1 MYKTIVT
8 AGCSYTETSFT
19 DRERQSEEQIKKFYT
34 SKYLKQTYGSKL
46 ASLLGCNFVNLAKAG
61 SSIESTVWQVT
72 QWLQF
77 APIEDSFLIIGI
89 THTNRVNLSHPYREY
104 KITGELGKCNTP
116 FMLGKPNN
124 VENEYG
130 EFFNDYLSKEEY
142 SFFITTY
149 WKYFA
154 DLNRMTFNDVYRLI
168 SLQALLKQKNI
179 PHLFIDVPGHD
190 SFITKNDRWADYLD
204 NIYIF
209 PNGDS
214 SWKNYI
220 KSYDSSYRGGHPI
233 HYDHMLLG
241 ELLYTEKFSQQFSQ
255 DS

>member
-19 DRERQSEEQIKKFYT
+19 DRKRQSEEEIT
-34 SKYLKQTYGSKL
+34 KYYKTVFLKQTFGTKL
-46 ASLLGCNFVNLAKAG
+46 AELLGIDFLNLAKAG

-72 QWLQF
+72 QWLTF

-89 THTNRVNLSHPYREY
+89 THTNRINLSHPY
-104 KITGELGKCNTP
+104 KTSSIGGELGRGLRP

-124 VENEYG
+124 VDNEYG
-130 EFFNDYLSKEEY
+130 EFFNDYLTREEY
-142 SFFITTY
+142 LSFSTSY

-154 DLNRMTFNDVYRLI
+154 DLKRMTFNDVYRLI
-168 SLQALLKQKNI
+168 TLQALLKQKNI
-179 PHLFIDVPGHD
+179 KHMFIDVPGHN
-190 SFITKNDRWADYLD
+190 SFITKNDRWEDYLE
-204 NIYIF
+204 NVYTF
-209 PNGDS
+209 PNGDT
-214 SWKNYI
+214 SWKKYIHTYADNYG
-220 KSYDSSYRGGHPI
+220 GGHPI

-241 ELLYTEKFSQQFSQ
+241 ELLYNEKFSQQFSQ